1 MAQIWAPLGKN
12 DCYTNACIE
21 NNSITFYNIKES
33 RSAYISFFFCW
44 TNASLS
50 LPHTKRIASV
60 SSYILSPDSLSV
72 LSQFYMKDCQMW
84 KHCSLIASAM
94 QASGLHL
101 PPCQACICP
110 SLNMAA
116 VSPNRLLLTLFSFGK
131 AKGKAGQAKCR
142 FSWNCFLLS
151 ISFNKLSRKPG
162 WGACSELWTITA
174 SKSKNLNEKK
184 SNLKVWTSD
193 ISQTE
198 PLSVENGVL
207 TLKRTRL

>member
-1 MAQIWAPLGKN
+1 MVTSLTPNIKVSAWPKFEHHWEKMT
-12 DCYTNACIE
+12 CYTNACIE

-60 SSYILSPDSLSV
+60 SSYILLPDSLSV

-84 KHCSLIASAM
+84 MFTLFIDYFCHASIWS
-94 QASGLHL
+94 ASS
-101 PPCQACICP
+101 PCQACICP

-142 FSWNCFLLS
+142 FS
-151 ISFNKLSRKPG
+151 
-162 WGACSELWTITA
+162 
-174 SKSKNLNEKK
+174 
-184 SNLKVWTSD
+184 
-193 ISQTE
+193 
-198 PLSVENGVL
+198 
-207 TLKRTRL
+207 